1 MKRADPAYLPASR
14 LQPQNIPIP
23 SSRPSSNLSTVSKVR
38 RVTLEEKLR
47 QEREI
52 GAEEAQGN
60 VPLLHSSFLL
70 CLNDSTGIL
79 QRERMERDDN
89 PSPTHVGS
97 NRVHQGQTRGTHQ
110 RRDSDTLRIASAVQA
125 AKREREW
132 EEGRQLEQQYYQDQ
146 YLEQDQARAHQ
157 QYQQNP
163 SPTGR
168 TGGTATL
175 VNSQAGQPLRHK
187 RSPTAP
193 EAPTTSSDLAQTNGN
208 PREAMK
214 TWANGD
220 KATDRRDDGAEQPI
234 KVVQDVAQRV
244 TLQQPQAQPIE
255 GKSSRYFFVGYYVF
269 LQSLLCS
276 FPFYLVQVNKKQY
289 ARLDMIGKGGSSRV
303 FRVITPSNEIFALKK
318 VSLDK
323 SDVDTVNGYMN
334 EIQLLK
340 RLEGNQRIIRL
351 VDSEVKVSSVANR
364 GNLLMVMEC
373 GEIGQFFSLNRHAL
387 VTFSVL

>member
-1 MKRADPAYLPASR
+1 MAPKKLKVIAS
-14 LQPQNIPIP
+14 LLY
-23 SSRPSSNLSTVSKVR
+23 SSL
-38 RVTLEEKLR
+38 
-47 QEREI
+47 
-52 GAEEAQGN
+52 
-60 VPLLHSSFLL
+60 VP

-79 QRERMERDDN
+79 QRERMERDEN

-146 YLEQDQARAHQ
+146 YLEQDPARAHQ

-234 KVVQDVAQRV
+234 KIVQDVAPRGPPV
-244 TLQQPQAQPIE
+244 ASQQQQQQQNAE
-255 GKSSRYFFVGYYVF
+255 GRGSRYFFVGYYVF
-269 LQSLLCS
+269 YKVLCAH
-276 FPFYLVQVNKKQY
+276 FFE
-289 ARLDMIGKGGSSRV
+289 ISR
-303 FRVITPSNEIFALKK
+303 R
-318 VSLDK
+318 
-323 SDVDTVNGYMN
+323 
-334 EIQLLK
+334 
-340 RLEGNQRIIRL
+340 
-351 VDSEVKVSSVANR
+351 
-364 GNLLMVMEC
+364 
-373 GEIGQFFSLNRHAL
+373 
-387 VTFSVL
+387 